1 MDRPCINGKINA
13 SILGA
18 SDKVIALYK
27 AGAKQKYVKHTTQIT
42 KIKKKGKRIYFVHK
56 GNEIKVKVS
65 GKRTKVMIKGE
76 KVKRKKLKV
85 GMTCK
90 FKFPGAGG
98 EAKYIKCK

>member
-1 MDRPCINGKINA
+1 
-13 SILGA
+13 
-18 SDKVIALYK
+18 
-27 AGAKQKYVKHTTQIT
+27 
-42 KIKKKGKRIYFVHK
+42 
-56 GNEIKVKVS
+56 
-65 GKRTKVMIKGE
+65 MIKGK